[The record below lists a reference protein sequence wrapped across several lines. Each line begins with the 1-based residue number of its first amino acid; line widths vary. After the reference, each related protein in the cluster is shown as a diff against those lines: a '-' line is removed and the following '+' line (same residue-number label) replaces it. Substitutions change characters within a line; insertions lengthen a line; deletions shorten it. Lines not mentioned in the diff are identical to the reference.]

1 MTNPLAPSLLLPPL
15 ISSAAMR
22 AIVNDRARLQ
32 RMLDFEAALT
42 RAEAVMGVIP
52 ASAVDAITAACRAE
66 HYDIAALGEAAAAAG
81 NLVIPLVEALTA
93 EVAKT
98 DAAAA
103 GCVHW
108 GASGQDVMDT
118 ALVLELRAAT
128 DALIGDLNRAIEA
141 LTALAGRQR
150 RTASV
155 ARTSMRHALPMPFGL
170 KIAGYAAAL
179 GRSRERL
186 KRLRKDALTLQ
197 FGGSA
202 GTLAALGDQG
212 LDVTDRLAALLDL
225 PVPDAPW
232 HSHRDRLA
240 EVASAFGIL
249 AGTCGKIGR
258 DISLLMQTEV
268 AEVLDQP
275 SVPFVPSAP
284 GGDAAAT
291 PPRLGP
297 AAAATTAVTA
307 AMIAPQ
313 LVATILACQV
323 QEHERAV
330 GGGQAEWATFP
341 ALALVTSG
349 ALDAVAD
356 LAQGI
361 EIDPDRMRNN
371 LDITQGLIMAE
382 AITFALAAKIGRR
395 EAQELVEEASR
406 KAVAEKRSLQNVLD
420 QDPRVTA
427 HLPGPVLGRLFEPMS
442 YQGAAQTFVDRIVST
457 LRAGTGKRP

>member
-1 MTNPLAPSLLLPPL
+1 MTNPLAPSLLLPTL
-15 ISSAAMR
+15 VSSAAMR
-22 AIVNDRARLQ
+22 AIVDDRARLQ

-42 RAEAVMGVIP
+42 RAEAAIGVIP
-52 ASAVDAITAACRAE
+52 ASAVDPIAAACRAE
-66 HYDIAALGEAAAAAG
+66 RYDIAALGEAAAAAG
-81 NLVIPLVEALTA
+81 NLVTPLIQALTA

-108 GASGQDVMDT
+108 GASGQDLMDT
-118 ALVLELRAAT
+118 ALVLELRAGI
-128 DALIGDLNRAIEA
+128 DVLIGDLNRAIEA
-141 LTALAGRQR
+141 FTALAGRQR

-155 ARTSMRHALPMPFGL
+155 ARAAMRHALPMPFGL
-170 KIAGYAAAL
+170 KVAGYAAAL

-186 KRLRKDALTLQ
+186 KRLRKDALVVQ

-212 LDVTDRLAALLDL
+212 LDVTDRLAGLLDL
-225 PVPDAPW
+225 PAPEAPW

-258 DISLLMQTEV
+258 DISLLMQTEI

-275 SVPFVPSAP
+275 AVPFIPSAP
-284 GGDAAAT
+284 GDAAAAT

-297 AAAATTAVTA
+297 AAAASMAVTA

-313 LVATILACQV
+313 LVATILACGI

-330 GGGQAEWATFP
+330 GGGEAEWTTFP

-349 ALDAVAD
+349 ALGAIAD

-361 EIDPDRMRNN
+361 EVDPDRMRDN
-371 LDITQGLIMAE
+371 LDVTHGLIMAE
-382 AITFALAAKIGRR
+382 AITVALAAKISRQ
-395 EAQELVEEASR
+395 EAHKLVEEASQ
-406 KAVAEKRSLQNVLD
+406 KAVADKRSLQNVLSD
-420 QDPRVTA
+420 DPRVTA
-427 HLPGPVLGRLFEPMS
+427 HLSGPVLGRLFEPMS
-442 YQGAAQTFVDRIVST
+442 YQGTAQTFVDRLVAT
-457 LRAGTGKRP
+457 LKAGGGKRL

>member
-15 ISSAAMR
+15 VSSAAMR
-22 AIVNDRARLQ
+22 AIVDDRARLQ

-52 ASAVDAITAACRAE
+52 ASAVDPIAAACRAE
-66 HYDIAALGEAAAAAG
+66 RYDIVALGEAAAAAG
-81 NLVIPLVEALTA
+81 NLVTPLVQALTA
-93 EVAKT
+93 EVART

-103 GCVHW
+103 RSVHW

-118 ALVLELRAAT
+118 ALVLELRAGI
-128 DALIGDLNRAIEA
+128 DVLVGDLNRAIEA
-141 LTALAGRQR
+141 FTTLAGRQR

-170 KIAGYAAAL
+170 KVAGYAAAL

-186 KRLRKDALTLQ
+186 KRLRKDALVLQ

-212 LDVTDRLAALLDL
+212 LDVTDRLSALIEL
-225 PVPDAPW
+225 PVDEAPW

-240 EVASAFGIL
+240 EVASALGIL

-258 DISLLMQTEV
+258 DVALLMQTEV
-268 AEVLDQP
+268 AEVLEP
-275 SVPFVPSAP
+275 PAAPVPD
-284 GGDAAAT
+284 GAAAT
-291 PPRLGP
+291 PARLTP
-297 AAAATTAVTA
+297 AAAAAMAVTA

-313 LVATILACQV
+313 LVATILACEA

-330 GGGQAEWATFP
+330 GGWQAEWLTFP
-341 ALALVTSG
+341 ALALATSG
-349 ALDAVAD
+349 ALGAVAD

-361 EIDPDRMRNN
+361 EVDPDRMRAN
-371 LDITQGLIMAE
+371 LDITHGLVMAE
-382 AITFALAAKIGRR
+382 AITLALSAKISRS
-395 EAQELVEEASR
+395 EAHKLVEEASR
-406 KAVAEKRSLQNVLD
+406 KAVAEKRSLQNVLVD
-420 QDPRVTA
+420 DPRVTT

-442 YQGAAQTFVDRIVST
+442 HQGAAQTFVDRLVGT
-457 LRAGTGKRP
+457 LKANNKRS